1 MPVDERVSIIMLII
15 NNKESSV
22 VQHLETI
29 DIHIIKTIILI
40 NNNNLKVKVA
50 KNTIKKETEQ
60 K

>member
-50 KNTIKKETEQ
+50 KNTIKKEAEQ

>member
-1 MPVDERVSIIMLII
+1 MLII

-50 KNTIKKETEQ
+50 KNTIKKEAEQ